1 MFLDRWRRVA
11 SSRLD
16 RHQTTYLAPRGNPKT
31 FRSASNLKTSDASN
45 GCDCSQTGD
54 VRGAIWIGGSSSDG
68 TEGLWKNSTIAARSN
83 RDRGAI
89 EPRSRRDRAA
99 IGLLSASPYFQ
110 AIGEQ
115 STAYQDFDR
124 GPIVAR
130 SWDFLRRKS
139 RTY

>member
-1 MFLDRWRRVA
+1 MFLDRWRRIA

-16 RHQTTYLAPRGNPKT
+16 RHRTTYLAPRGNPKT

-45 GCDCSQTGD
+45 GCDCSQAGD
-54 VRGAIWIGGSSSDG
+54 VRGAIWSGGSSSDS
-68 TEGLWKNSTIAARSN
+68 TEGLWKNSTIAARSS
-83 RDRGAI
+83 RDRSSFSVTIFPSDRRTIDGL
-89 EPRSRRDRAA
+89 PGLRSR
-99 IGLLSASPYFQ
+99 L
-110 AIGEQ
+110 
-115 STAYQDFDR
+115 DR